1 MRGHTAPRCKVTNS
15 TFPAAV
21 TAASSATAS
30 PPRPEEALGG
40 PPGKPSMP
48 TPTADGQTC
57 SKLTIFSDKKAILLV
72 ACRAQAQK
80 NFFRG
85 P

>member
-1 MRGHTAPRCKVTNS
+1 MVATGSSCCSVVGQRLAVPKDTETVPMRGHTAPRCSVTNS
-15 TFPAAV
+15 TLPAAV

-40 PPGKPSMP
+40 PPGRPSMP

-57 SKLTIFSDKKAILLV
+57 
-72 ACRAQAQK
+72 R
-80 NFFRG
+80 
-85 P
+85 